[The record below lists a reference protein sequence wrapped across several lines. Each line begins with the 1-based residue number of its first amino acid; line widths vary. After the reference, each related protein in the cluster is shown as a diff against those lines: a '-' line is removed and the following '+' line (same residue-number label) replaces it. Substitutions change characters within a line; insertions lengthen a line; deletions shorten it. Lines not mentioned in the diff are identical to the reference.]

1 MTISL
6 PITCFFQHI
15 SANSIP
21 FSQVSIKLAL
31 QVHSGMLRA
40 CKTVTCLP
48 GRTASSS
55 GAQDR
60 RSGESSPCLYPNI
73 CPAEINF
80 WKTSC
85 LGFFPV
91 VVRWVI
97 HSLATLSFLNL
108 RRNSYCTGEKME
120 DQFLCL
126 FTSLWFSRINH
137 VTTIS
142 SLMHKDAWAMSSSS
156 QQAQSVSN
164 P

>member
-1 MTISL
+1 M
-6 PITCFFQHI
+6 
-15 SANSIP
+15 
-21 FSQVSIKLAL
+21 
-31 QVHSGMLRA
+31 
-40 CKTVTCLP
+40 TCLP

-60 RSGESSPCLYPNI
+60 RYGESSPCLYPNI

-91 VVRWVI
+91 AVRWVI

-108 RRNSYCTGEKME
+108 GRNSYCTGEKME

-137 VTTIS
+137 VTNIS
-142 SLMHKDAWAMSSSS
+142 FLMHKDACAMSSSS

-164 P
+164 PGLALEQRLLRKQAKLPVFFGRCFVITQDCLHHLGH